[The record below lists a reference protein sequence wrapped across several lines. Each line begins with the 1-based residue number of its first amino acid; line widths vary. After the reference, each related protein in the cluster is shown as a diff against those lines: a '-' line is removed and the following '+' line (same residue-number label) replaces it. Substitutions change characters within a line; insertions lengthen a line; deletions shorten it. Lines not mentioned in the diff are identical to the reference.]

1 MIDARRYGAVQT
13 GDLVSQMVDADID
26 GDKLSTERIRS
37 LAINFL
43 SAGLSTT
50 NLISNLYY
58 RLITA
63 DDFARTLRDDAR

>member
-1 MIDARRYGAVQT
+1 
-13 GDLVSQMVDADID
+13 MVEADID

-58 RLITA
+58 R
-63 DDFARTLRDDAR
+63 